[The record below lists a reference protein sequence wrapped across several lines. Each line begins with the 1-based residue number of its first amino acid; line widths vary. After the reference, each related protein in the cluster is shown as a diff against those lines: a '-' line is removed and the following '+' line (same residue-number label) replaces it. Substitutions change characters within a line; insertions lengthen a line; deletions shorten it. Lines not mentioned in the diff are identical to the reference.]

1 MKGDRYM
8 SIIVKSNSTEPLLA
22 LWVRQIPPS
31 DLRYDPEATALQIPD
46 DLPMP
51 QWLLDGVT
59 GQASMHSRRLL
70 TCMPTYF
77 RTLCVFVCCKCT
89 QVLTVESRGRHTAIW
104 SAVGTQTTK
113 RRVFT
118 ISRWTWARAPSRVSS
133 GSVFKVRTRTHIH
146 AHAYMSAYTQRHITA
161 HMYERIRLWRTN
173 MYAHTVQDHP

>member
-70 TCMPTYF
+70 TCACRHPF
-77 RTLCVFVCCKCT
+77 VHCACSCV
-89 QVLTVESRGRHTAIW
+89 AN
-104 SAVGTQTTK
+104 
-113 RRVFT
+113 
-118 ISRWTWARAPSRVSS
+118 
-133 GSVFKVRTRTHIH
+133 
-146 AHAYMSAYTQRHITA
+146 AHRY
-161 HMYERIRLWRTN
+161 
-173 MYAHTVQDHP
+173 

>member
-70 TCMPTYF
+70 TCMPADILSYTV
-77 RTLCVFVCCKCT
+77 RVR
-89 QVLTVESRGRHTAIW
+89 VLQMHT
-104 SAVGTQTTK
+104 GTDGGVTGQAYRDLERCRDPNNEKTC
-113 RRVFT
+113 FYN
-118 ISRWTWARAPSRVSS
+118 
-133 GSVFKVRTRTHIH
+133 FKVDLGKGPFKSIFWIGVQGAHTHAHTRTRIH
-146 AHAYMSAYTQRHITA
+146 
-161 HMYERIRLWRTN
+161 ERI
-173 MYAHTVQDHP
+173 HTETHNCTYV